1 MLLTNDRGVP
11 SRPAGARCEQGTATA
26 RPSKRVP
33 YSVQQTGGDDRC
45 DRDKNGCDQV
55 MQHAVGHVTL
65 LGWLWIWKGQL
76 RCSWYQ
82 SQQTL
87 RHSSRCKLSVRR
99 MAPRESPSL
108 RASLLKF
115 VHAFMIQTTHTAVVN
130 ACAKLDQRLARWILM
145 ADDRVDGSSLPL
157 THEFLSLMLG
167 VRRAGVTEALHALE
181 RKGLISSSRGALLVR
196 TRKGIERSAGG
207 TYGVPEK
214 ELRRLIG

>member
-1 MLLTNDRGVP
+1 MVSAERSHLRVTMRYREHARVKGPLMLLTNDRGVP

-33 YSVQQTGGDDRC
+33 YSVQQTGGDDCC

-87 RHSSRCKLSVRR
+87 RHSSRCKLLVRR
-99 MAPRESPSL
+99 MAPEGKALTSATTPGPSL
-108 RASLLKF
+108 RL
-115 VHAFMIQTTHTAVVN
+115 
-130 ACAKLDQRLARWILM
+130 
-145 ADDRVDGSSLPL
+145 
-157 THEFLSLMLG
+157 
-167 VRRAGVTEALHALE
+167 
-181 RKGLISSSRGALLVR
+181 GALFPQ
-196 TRKGIERSAGG
+196 AGC
-207 TYGVPEK
+207 V
-214 ELRRLIG
+214 